1 MSTHPEFATNCR
13 KAADPPADNN
23 NPFSPEE
30 RSFHALVPAVTTQ
43 EAPGGHHAM
52 AGDSADAATLHDVSD
67 GARRA
72 RLARR
77 LRDIPVRSDLSGR
90 DAPDRGENALVK
102 RGRHSCENPSRTRE
116 PGNPRT

>member
-13 KAADPPADNN
+13 KAADLPADNN

-77 LRDIPVRSDLSGR
+77 LRDIPVRSDPSGR

-102 RGRHSCENPSRTRE
+102 RGRHSCLARTPRGPENL
-116 PGNPRT
+116 